1 MGAILVIVIVAAVA
15 LVVFLIIKNNRDR
28 RDYERFL
35 NREEPREEDEPENT
49 I

>member
-1 MGAILVIVIVAAVA
+1 MGAILIIVIVAAVA

-35 NREEPREEDEPENT
+35 NQEEPREEDEPENT